1 MIRWLGLARCRILS
15 DKSPLEPFPDRL
27 GSTLAAQNILNNQ
40 FRILPSLDNPS
51 DASDCTAIDKVIVCG
66 STVLQH
72 YVEDRSA
79 VRYVERIETA
89 YKSSGGETNQI
100 RDTVESS
107 AQDDGFHHVLT
118 EIAFLNIRRL
128 HNRGDHG
135 IIPLALSGDLP
146 GTYLPGCIENC
157 DVVLKLGQ
165 GNILIEQH
173 RLFFQLL
180 SKVYPHI
187 HSEIEEFKRCYNK
200 TSTQLGE
207 EGATTTAKARS
218 IILGQVHGASKDLLN
233 QISNAIRVARGEEM
247 RLQNQEDREVK
258 CLQLLHDMAPL
269 PYSDRKDRN
278 PVREKGT
285 CEWVTSHPRFRSWQA
300 STAPGLLWVSADPG
314 CGKSVLSRYLIDEVL
329 PNSATS
335 TTCYF
340 FFKDDFDDQ
349 RNFVNALRCILHQ
362 LFSQK
367 RSLLR
372 EALDRFL
379 RDGQTLSSPTALWN
393 ILVHAAN
400 HNDAGEVICIIDA
413 LDECKEA
420 DRRIMGS
427 FLTELYVH
435 PDSETSRLKFLI
447 TSRPYHDIE
456 RDFRLLEE
464 QRPTIRLAG
473 ENEAEVQKI
482 AREIYIVIQAR
493 AKQLK
498 RTLPLED
505 GDYHTLLDGM
515 TRLQNRTYLWAT
527 LVFEVI
533 EKAVETTGS
542 ELAAILHELPQD
554 VDEAY
559 EKILSR
565 NQGRAIIK
573 ARKILQI
580 IVAAERPL
588 SLDEMSTALA
598 VEEHLERGGGVQP
611 ESVEKFYRT
620 IRHLC
625 GLFVIIND
633 SKIYLLHQT
642 AREFLVKKPATR
654 PAEHTSSPRPFLWL
668 HSLNLARK
676 LPVKMLATTAAE
688 QTSLPSPFHWRHSLD
703 VSTCNCFLARLCI
716 ESLLLGFKNEY
727 AAENWMLHL
736 RAAGK
741 VDGVQSLLPQAQKL
755 CYNHVQDPPDILQS
769 AYINYCGEI
778 DEYPQGMTALVV
790 ASTYG
795 LTDVVHL
802 LLKEVATDKLAT
814 TTNPKMTALAWAC
827 EYGHAN
833 VVKAHLSAMSWR
845 KTRRALRHQGLDFDS
860 PLVIAADCGHSEIV
874 RLLLG
879 AGAPINDAMVSN
891 RQTALHLAAVHGHK
905 DVAQVLLETGANPN
919 ARSKVG
925 YTPLHFAA
933 GMGCEAIVRIL
944 LASRAQPDVQTEDG
958 ITPLCLA
965 ATGGYKRVVQTLLEL
980 GAQLNAPT
988 EVGDTPL
995 HLVAKMGHEEAVQM
1009 LLELGAQ
1016 LDARNRMGETPLH
1029 LAATMGHDTVVGILI
1044 EWNAE
1049 LNARTH
1055 NQLVTPLDRAIMHN
1069 HKAVAWL
1076 LRKSGAQAKVQNHH

>member
-1 MIRWLGLARCRILS
+1 MAEDGALELLFETILDQLANIDLFSGPTLPTIFIVYAHDNPGKGDAQASVVRRIIRWLGLARCRILS
-15 DKSPLEPFPDRL
+15 DKSPLQPFPDRL
-27 GSTLAAQNILNNQ
+27 NSTLAAQNIFDNQ
-40 FRILPSLDNPS
+40 FRILPSLANPS
-51 DASDCTAIDKVIVCG
+51 DASDWTVVDKVIVCG

-72 YVEDRSA
+72 YVEDQSA

-180 SKVYPHI
+180 SNVYPHI

-233 QISNAIRVARGEEM
+233 QISNAIRVARGEEI
-247 RLQNQEDREVK
+247 RLQSQEDREVK
-258 CLQLLHDMAPL
+258 CLQLLHGMAPL

-278 PVREKGT
+278 PVREK
-285 CEWVTSHPRFRSWQA
+285 
-300 STAPGLLWVSADPG
+300 
-314 CGKSVLSRYLIDEVL
+314 
-329 PNSATS
+329 
-335 TTCYF
+335 
-340 FFKDDFDDQ
+340 
-349 RNFVNALRCILHQ
+349 
-362 LFSQK
+362 
-367 RSLLR
+367 
-372 EALDRFL
+372 
-379 RDGQTLSSPTALWN
+379 
-393 ILVHAAN
+393 
-400 HNDAGEVICIIDA
+400 
-413 LDECKEA
+413 
-420 DRRIMGS
+420 
-427 FLTELYVH
+427 
-435 PDSETSRLKFLI
+435 
-447 TSRPYHDIE
+447 E

-505 GDYHTLLDGM
+505 GDYCTLLDGM
-515 TRLQNRTYLWAT
+515 TRVQNRTYLWAT

-533 EKAVETTGS
+533 EKAVETTRS
-542 ELAAILHELPQD
+542 ELAAILNELPQD

-565 NQGRAIIK
+565 NQGRAITK

-588 SLDEMSTALA
+588 TLDEMSTALA

-611 ESVEKFYRT
+611 ESVERFYRT

-633 SKIYLLHQT
+633 SKIYLMHQT
-642 AREFLVKKPATR
+642 AREFLVKKP
-654 PAEHTSSPRPFLWL
+654 
-668 HSLNLARK
+668 
-676 LPVKMLATTAAE
+676 VTTAAE
-688 QTSLPSPFHWRHSLD
+688 QTSSPRPFIWRHSVDLLN
-703 VSTCNCFLARLCI
+703 CNHFLARICI
-716 ESLLLGFKNEY
+716 ESLLLGVVSEY
-727 AAENWMLHL
+727 AAETWMLHL

-741 VDGVQSLLPQAQKL
+741 MEGVQSLLPQAQQL
-755 CYNHVQDPPDILQS
+755 CYKYANSPHAILKS
-769 AYINYCGEI
+769 VHIKYCELRH
-778 DEYPQGMTALVV
+778 YPEGMTALMV

-795 LTDVVHL
+795 LVDVVQL
-802 LLKEVATDKLAT
+802 LLKEKATDVQAMT
-814 TTNPKMTALAWAC
+814 TWPPMTALAWAC
-827 EYGHAN
+827 RLGHTN
-833 VVKAHLSAMSWR
+833 VVMALLSAMSWY
-845 KTRRALRHQGLDFDS
+845 TRRRILRRRVKYFCS
-860 PLVIAADCGHSEIV
+860 PLLTAAEHGHAAIV
-874 RLLLG
+874 GLLLK
-879 AGAPINDAMVSN
+879 AGASGRTSASYNEE
-891 RQTALHLAAVHGHK
+891 TALHLAAMNGYTE
-905 DVAQVLLETGANPN
+905 VAKVLLKAGARPN
-919 ARSKVG
+919 ARNADRT
-925 YTPLHFAA
+925 TPLHFAVLE
-933 GMGCEAIVRIL
+933 GSGAIVQL
-944 LASRAQPDVQTEDG
+944 
-958 ITPLCLA
+958 
-965 ATGGYKRVVQTLLEL
+965 LLES
-980 GAQLNAPT
+980 GAHPNAKT
-988 EVGDTPL
+988 
-995 HLVAKMGHEEAVQM
+995 KRGH
-1009 LLELGAQ
+1009 
-1016 LDARNRMGETPLH
+1016 TPLH
-1029 LAATMGHDTVVGILI
+1029 LAAIEGSEEVV
-1044 EWNAE
+1044 
-1049 LNARTH
+1049 R
-1055 NQLVTPLDRAIMHN
+1055 
-1069 HKAVAWL
+1069 L
-1076 LRKSGAQAKVQNHH
+1076 LLESGAQLTPELGVLWVRSS